1 MDSINVVKGY
11 GKVNGNHVED
21 EEDQVPKPHP
31 KPKTTFVRLVVISA
45 VVLLSLLIGSLLGAL
60 LLHESTTESS
70 RESPS
75 LSAKSVLRTVCN
87 ATRFPDSCFSSI
99 SALNG
104 SPETDPEVIFKL
116 SLRVSIAELS
126 KLSSSLKAM
135 SLEEAAL
142 RDCLGQVEDAL
153 SQLNDSVSAME
164 VGPGE
169 KVLTEA
175 KIRDVQTWISGAV
188 TDQET
193 CLDGLQETQSTP
205 LDEVKKKMQRS
216 NEYTSNSLAI
226 VANIHTILDNLHMP
240 LH

>member
-1 MDSINVVKGY
+1 
-11 GKVNGNHVED
+11 
-21 EEDQVPKPHP
+21 
-31 KPKTTFVRLVVISA
+31 
-45 VVLLSLLIGSLLGAL
+45 
-60 LLHESTTESS
+60 
-70 RESPS
+70 
-75 LSAKSVLRTVCN
+75 
-87 ATRFPDSCFSSI
+87 
-99 SALNG
+99 
-104 SPETDPEVIFKL
+104 
-116 SLRVSIAELS
+116 
-126 KLSSSLKAM
+126 M

-142 RDCLGQVEDAL
+142 RDCRGQVEDAL

-193 CLDGLQETQSTP
+193 CLDGLLETQSTA

-216 NEYTSNSLAI
+216 KEYTSNSLAI
-226 VANIHTILDNLHMP
+226 VANIQTILDNLHMP